1 MNVHLPSNSTRRK
14 KASDEIFNYMT
25 RAKNKFTKNIIC
37 GDFNM
42 DTNAAKKFILKTG
55 AGLQRAKPTNSTGSR
70 WHKGKTGR
78 MIDHIFYSGTLG
90 RECTCT

>member
-25 RAKNKFTKNIIC
+25 RTKNKYRKHIISD
-37 GDFNM
+37 DFNM

-55 AGLQRAKPTNSTGSR
+55 AGLQQAKPTNSTGSR
-70 WHKGKTGR
+70 
-78 MIDHIFYSGTLG
+78 
-90 RECTCT
+90 

>member
-42 DTNAAKKFILKTG
+42 DTNAAKKIYSKNRSRAPTSKTYK
-55 AGLQRAKPTNSTGSR
+55 LDWVKV
-70 WHKGKTGR
+70 
-78 MIDHIFYSGTLG
+78 
-90 RECTCT
+90 E